1 MFQPFKTLRV
11 ETKLCCTPLWDQI
24 KMNQDERQLRIQLN
38 QGCQTYGPRAKTGPL
53 RGLISPTG
61 WFCKVKTSLFA
72 WKVYPVILQ
81 QMVTRFQL
89 LETLTQLLIFCCF
102 SLFVSCENVGCSIQG
117 VSSFLFF
124 VHSGS
129 FATRRIMRYYIIT
142 QPKAARR
149 PWAPRIVLEFAVK
162 TCCVLDP
169 WKTSCSPWMFAGV
182 LENF

>member
-61 WFCKVKTSLFA
+61 WFCKVKTSSFA
-72 WKVYPVILQ
+72 WEVYPVILQ

-102 SLFVSCENVGCSIQG
+102 SLFVSCENFPFSAHLLLHVHNGLNFQTGMNMQKLNYCWWSLTLELRETFIKKRHDVAELRKGCS
-117 VSSFLFF
+117 LN
-124 VHSGS
+124 
-129 FATRRIMRYYIIT
+129 
-142 QPKAARR
+142 
-149 PWAPRIVLEFAVK
+149 VL
-162 TCCVLDP
+162 
-169 WKTSCSPWMFAGV
+169 M
-182 LENF
+182 